1 MKSKIMVTRKQTAQ
15 FKLQEI
21 DYLQCPAPQGG
32 GMVKESYLRYYHAI
46 YKHYD
51 TIIHSWDLAIKETTR
66 ADFTVG
72 QVWGVKG
79 PNVFLLDMVRK
90 KMGSLE
96 QIEAI
101 WTLRNKYPMTRA
113 VLIEQAMTGNA
124 IKEMLE
130 RKIPGIIGIKP
141 SEFGGDKEQRLI
153 ASLPDFEAGNVYLPD
168 PTRAPWVKVMIEE
181 LLLFPKAAHDDC
193 LDACTQALNWL
204 ARKGRIIHVE
214 PTVSQANYQHS
225 AEYARSIY
233 SDQQSRVSPKEIRA
247 IFGG

>member
-15 FKLQEI
+15 FRLQEI

-32 GMVKESYLRYYHAI
+32 GMVKESYLRYYHAT
-46 YKHYD
+46 YEHCD
-51 TIIHSWDLAIKETTR
+51 TIIHSWDLAVTAR

-79 PNVFLLDMVRK
+79 PNVFLLDMVRRR
-90 KMGSLE
+90 MGSIE

-101 WTLRNKYPMTRA
+101 LALRNKYPTTRA
-113 VLIEQAMTGNA
+113 VLIEQTMTGNA

-130 RKIPGIIGIKP
+130 QKIPGIIGIKP

-204 ARKGRIIHVE
+204 ARKGRIIYNVG
-214 PTVSQANYQHS
+214 
-225 AEYARSIY
+225 
-233 SDQQSRVSPKEIRA
+233 SD
-247 IFGG
+247 